1 MRDVLIC
8 SDIVDELVDHDRGVI
23 VFEGIRMIQRKLL
36 EVTEIQ

>member
-8 SDIVDELVDHDRGVI
+8 SDIVDELVDRRGVI
-23 VFEGIRMIQRKLL
+23 VFEGIRMIQRELL